1 MKAKVCGIRNL
12 DDALT
17 ALRSGADA
25 LGFLVGITHVAEDKI
40 SAQEAANIIA
50 QLPPFISTVMVTHLT
65 DREEI
70 VSVAKALGVT
80 TVQIHDYI
88 PPQDVA
94 YVKEDLPMCKIIKAI
109 HIQSEEAAL
118 ALMRCFEPVCDA
130 LLLDSRTQDRL
141 GGTGIVCDWDIS
153 KKIVDSCSIPV
164 ILAGGLTADNV
175 ADAVRK
181 VQPYGVD
188 ANSGLETSDG
198 WKDGDKIRRFVLNAA
213 SAQAL

>member
-1 MKAKVCGIRNL
+1 MKVKVCGIRNL
-12 DDALT
+12 CDALT
-17 ALRSGADA
+17 ALHSGADA
-25 LGFLVGITHVAEDKI
+25 LGFLVGITHLAEDKI
-40 SAQEAANIIA
+40 SADDAAEIIA

-65 DREEI
+65 DRDEI

-88 PPQDVA
+88 APCDVA
-94 YVKEDLPMCKIIKAI
+94 YVKSHLPMCKIIKAV
-109 HIQSEEAAL
+109 HIENEESAL
-118 ALMRCFEPVCDA
+118 KLMHSFESVCDA

-153 KKIVDSCSIPV
+153 RKLVDACSIPV

-188 ANSGLETSDG
+188 ANSGLETPEG
-198 WKDGDKIRRFVLNAA
+198 WKDADKIRRFVHNATTA
-213 SAQAL
+213 T

>member
-1 MKAKVCGIRNL
+1 MR
-12 DDALT
+12 
-17 ALRSGADA
+17 
-25 LGFLVGITHVAEDKI
+25 
-40 SAQEAANIIA
+40 
-50 QLPPFISTVMVTHLT
+50 
-65 DREEI
+65 
-70 VSVAKALGVT
+70 VT

-88 PPQDVA
+88 PPEDVA
-94 YVKEDLPMCKIIKAI
+94 YVKANLPMCKIIKAI
-109 HIQSEEAAL
+109 HIQSEDAAL
-118 ALMRCFEPVCDA
+118 AMMRSFESICDG

-153 KKIVDSCSIPV
+153 KKIVDRCSIPV

-198 WKDGDKIRRFVLNAA
+198 WKDGDKIRRFVLSAVAA
-213 SAQAL
+213 SMQ